1 MTVALTATLS
11 LCACGG
17 SGSASPQEPANAT
30 SACEFATDGAAL
42 DGRLVR
48 FRSGFDVAVEH
59 VRVLDSKCPQLMV
72 SLHHA
77 ADSNVDLTLCSEP
90 NFRFGCPGNP
100 DFEVKA
106 TFTGVFH
113 ASKRGGIVEV
123 ISMTEVS
130 GESGR
135 K

>member
-1 MTVALTATLS
+1 
-11 LCACGG
+11 
-17 SGSASPQEPANAT
+17 
-30 SACEFATDGAAL
+30 
-42 DGRLVR
+42 
-48 FRSGFDVAVEH
+48 VEH
-59 VRVLDSKCPQLMV
+59 VRVLDSECPQIMV
-72 SLHHA
+72 FLRA
-77 ADSNVDLTLCSEP
+77 ADSNVDLTLCSEA
-90 NFRFGCPGNP
+90 NLRYGCPVNP

-113 ASKRGGIVEV
+113 ASKGGGVVDV